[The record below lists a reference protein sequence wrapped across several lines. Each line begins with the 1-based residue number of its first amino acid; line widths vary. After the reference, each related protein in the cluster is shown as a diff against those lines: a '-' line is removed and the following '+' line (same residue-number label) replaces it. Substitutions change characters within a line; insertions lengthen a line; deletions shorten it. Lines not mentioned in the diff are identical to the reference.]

1 MKVPHPEE
9 YERVPFSQRRHR
21 LNGLEVPSV
30 MEAVEFQLK
39 QLLEDKADLLT
50 TSILFRVYFRLREH
64 VTNRPNYPP
73 HGTWEEISSYL
84 SYGTVSE
91 EEGA

>member
-1 MKVPHPEE
+1 MLSDKVQII
-9 YERVPFSQRRHR
+9 VPLSQRRHR
-21 LNGLEVPSV
+21 LNGYEVPPV
-30 MEAVEFQLK
+30 MEAVEFQLR
-39 QLLEDKADLLT
+39 QLLEDKEDLLMS
-50 TSILFRVYFRLREH
+50 SILFRVYYRLREQ

-84 SYGTVSE
+84 SYGTVSR